1 MVRPAEIEPAI
12 LSLED
17 APPAHQIIFIIST
30 YAYKLLKLLV
40 RPVGIEPTTL
50 SLEG

>member
-1 MVRPAEIEPAI
+1 V
-12 LSLED
+12 
-17 APPAHQIIFIIST
+17 
-30 YAYKLLKLLV
+30 V

>member
-1 MVRPAEIEPAI
+1 MKKSFRWEPGVKPGEMEGQEVDNPQAT
-12 LSLED
+12 D
-17 APPAHQIIFIIST
+17 
-30 YAYKLLKLLV
+30 YMV